1 MTTDGLQI
9 RKVTGPDMSADD
21 GIGTVVSVT
30 QRLKDLRKPYD
41 DVPPVTAVGAPE
53 KASKTRRRANRAAK
67 ESPEVPGVLVTFRL
81 PNNIKFSCTYS
92 AAYVSETCVALH
104 GTDPAPFEP
113 PDNADSPYDIELR
126 GTTFSVYYVGLS
138 YNTRAGEKV
147 QIYIRKE

>member
-21 GIGTVVSVT
+21 GIGTAVSVT
-30 QRLKDLRKPYD
+30 QRLKDLRKASD
-41 DVPPVTAVGAPE
+41 ASVTAINAPE
-53 KASKTRRRANRAAK
+53 KMPKSRRRAHRAAK

-81 PNNIKFSCTYS
+81 PNNIKFSCTYN
-92 AAYVSETCVALH
+92 AAYVSETCIALH

-126 GTTFSVYYVGLS
+126 GTTFSVYYVGLFYS
-138 YNTRAGEKV
+138 TGAGEKV